1 MSTSSAP
8 TPLHPTFEIPGGLKL
23 EIIELDPAVD
33 VFIYRITCAGTTDA
47 GVAREIA
54 LFDQVLVDHAA
65 RYGIAEFTH
74 QLRAL
79 LERLED
85 PTYNEALR

>member
-1 MSTSSAP
+1 MTDIDAR
-8 TPLHPTFEIPGGLKL
+8 TPLRPTFEIPGGLKL
-23 EIIELDPAVD
+23 EIVPTPPIDGY
-33 VFIYRITCAGTTDA
+33 IYRITCTGTTDTHVTLDA
-47 GVAREIA
+47 A
-54 LFDQVLVDHAA
+54 LFDQMVVNSAVRL
-65 RYGIAEFTH
+65 GIAEFTH